1 MNRKPGRR
9 RRLEEIVE
17 TMAHFSRVA
26 RKPVWF
32 SYDQLWDIH
41 KKSDGYSKTR
51 RMTSNT
57 GFPSRQ
63 QFGHF
68 APTFRSTQGIIRRKR
83 IKVKVFPDLPHS
95 SSNQRNE
102 VRYAFILPNMD
113 AAEGVDYGGVQ

>member
-1 MNRKPGRR
+1 
-9 RRLEEIVE
+9 
-17 TMAHFSRVA
+17 MAHFSRVA
-26 RKPVWF
+26 KKPVWF

-41 KKSDGYSKTR
+41 KKSDGYSKKR
-51 RMTSNT
+51 RMTSNI

-68 APTFRSTQGIIRRKR
+68 APRFQSTQGIIAKKT
-83 IKVKVFPDLPHS
+83 IKVKLFHDLPVS
-95 SSNQRNE
+95 TSNTRVE

>member
-1 MNRKPGRR
+1 MSRKPGRR
-9 RRLEEIVE
+9 KRLEEIAE

-32 SYDQLWDIH
+32 TYDDLWDIH
-41 KKSDGYSKTR
+41 KKSDGY
-51 RMTSNT
+51 RMTSNN
-57 GFPSRQ
+57 GFPTRQ

-68 APTFRSTQGIIRRKR
+68 APKFFPTMQNSQGIISSKR
-83 IKVKVFPDLPHS
+83 ITVKLFHDLPKS
-95 SSNQRNE
+95 SSNQKIE